1 MWVRLT
7 CWGDEAESSHM
18 VLQVTSEQH
27 DLLRVEA
34 HAAGVRCK
42 DCSGQKLTQ
51 V

>member
-1 MWVRLT
+1 MCQLT

-27 DLLRVEA
+27 DLLRVMA
-34 HAAGVRCK
+34 HAAGVGCK